1 MRHILL
7 LILIST
13 ITKSISQTPILT
25 IDSVPTQG
33 VLLNTHWQYKMD
45 HATDNRWKNIDPNRE
60 MLDSLPAD
68 IRKGIGTMRLY
79 FMPSSKLKGKGYSMP
94 IQQSIASEYYLNG
107 NKLVSYGHLDT
118 DPKKVVGQDPYW
130 TPIHFPMKYDTINTL
145 EIRFAFP
152 KTKLYTTVFETENP
166 VATLS
171 LYESNQATTFYA
183 KQISN
188 YHVFEG
194 LLIALC
200 IMIMIIHFAFYY
212 FNPEIKANLWFGLSR
227 GIYLI
232 GAILQMIFWFY
243 TIDVSDKYWFGTM
256 AMILFTLNN
265 CTTFYAVLLYLQ
277 KKPDS
282 WDKIG
287 MALVIPTAVF
297 VFMTQPWAWRIAP
310 LFQVLIQV
318 FTIRAAYLTLKKNK
332 SDSIL
337 IMLGAVAT
345 ILFFIKFISMGTY
358 SSTSFFI
365 SLYPLRMFYYI
376 LYLLCLPIIFSILLS
391 KEFSDTSK
399 KLKLKLSEVQ
409 SLSDKNILIEQE
421 KQQILQTQNL
431 ILEKEVTER
440 TQDLIAKNH
449 ELEIE
454 ASLDKVRSRSL
465 AMQHSDEIQE
475 VAYTLYAE
483 LKKLNFPFGACS
495 VYLIDQ
501 DDNMESW
508 VAGFGDGEY
517 PQRLKVP
524 KFDHPV
530 YNAYIEAFRKGKKYD
545 VQFLSPAL
553 KPAYDDQ
560 MFLHTDYKKL
570 NPEIIQFMRD
580 LPSASFSLAY
590 NKYGALH
597 WGPAVLSEVQA
608 NILQKFSSVFEQSY
622 TRFLDLQKAEAQA
635 KEAQIEA
642 TLERIRGRALS
653 MNTSDELNTLIGFTY
668 SECLKLNMHLD
679 RGFIMTFDSVTND
692 ANWWMVGSESP
703 DKPSKLLV
711 KYHEHAPNLAILD
724 GWHSREQKW
733 SYFLGGEN
741 KKNWDDYTLVKT
753 DLALLPD
760 FVIQDM
766 RSVENI
772 ILNASFQN
780 FGCIM
785 LSSFEP
791 MSDEHFDLLVRIS
804 KVFDFTYTRFLDLKS
819 KEEQLREAQIE
830 TALEKI
836 RSRSLAMHKSDE
848 LHEVMKVL
856 FEKMTELNVI
866 KGTLALQLFDEEKNS
881 SDFWVSN
888 EIQHISKVSLPYR
901 KDILE
906 SNGYMKDCWKAY
918 HSKVDI
924 INKMYPRDQKDRYF
938 DYVFASNDTAT
949 IPTHVRE
956 FINNNP
962 DQIQCLLVEKHS
974 CIFVDNWEAQPFE
987 EDQIKILKR
996 VAKVFDQSYIR
1007 FLDLQKAEEQTRE
1020 AQIEASLERI
1030 RAATLAMQS
1039 TDQLSSVILFIYG
1052 ELNKI
1057 ESELN
1062 RCFFMVFDPQNFG
1075 VTWWMA
1081 GVDTPDLG
1089 KGFFVPYS
1097 EHAPQMAYLRGWQE
1111 KKERWQYRM
1120 QGDEKRKWDN
1130 YLFHH
1135 TDLARLPD
1143 VIKDN
1148 MQAFTDIYLDGSFNS
1163 FGCLTTGSP
1172 VPLSTKAVDLL
1183 VRYSKVFDLS
1193 FTRYN
1198 DLKQAEAQAR
1208 ESQIETALEKIR
1220 SSSLAM
1226 QKSHEIKSVVTTL
1239 FQKLKELKVD
1249 FNGAAAIHI
1258 FNDTTKD
1265 AVIWVATP
1273 TLEFTIEVQLPYD
1286 ADYFIDNPI
1295 ITDIWHAKETG
1306 QDIITKIYPL
1316 QEKNRYFQY
1325 VFKHNPQIP
1334 DFEQKRIYN
1343 ELNYS
1348 ATFIAQP
1355 NSLLGVNSWS
1365 DNQLITDEQ
1374 YKLLKRVGYVFEQAY
1389 VRFLDLQKAEALA
1402 EQARLDLIQIQT
1414 EKKRAE
1420 DALKELSAT
1429 QAQLIQS
1436 EKMASLGELT
1446 AGIAHEIQNPLNFV
1460 NNFSEINNDL
1470 INELK
1475 EEFEKGNKQQA
1486 TEIIN
1491 DIKIN
1496 SEKIHHHGHRA
1507 SSIVKNM
1514 LEHSRKSSGVK
1525 SLTDI
1530 NALCNEFLRLAY
1542 HGLRGKDKTFN
1553 SDFSIDPDLSLPKI
1567 NVISQ
1572 DISRVILNLVTNA
1585 FYAVCEKS
1593 KQINIRDYKPEVTIK
1608 TRKLHEEIEIHI
1620 NDNGP
1625 GIPDSIK
1632 DKIFQPFF
1640 TTKPTGQ
1647 GTGLGLS
1654 LSYDIVKAH
1663 GGTIKVASPE
1673 GHGSSFVITL
1683 PIA

>member
-1 MRHILL
+1 
-7 LILIST
+7 
-13 ITKSISQTPILT
+13 
-25 IDSVPTQG
+25 
-33 VLLNTHWQYKMD
+33 
-45 HATDNRWKNIDPNRE
+45 
-60 MLDSLPAD
+60 
-68 IRKGIGTMRLY
+68 
-79 FMPSSKLKGKGYSMP
+79 
-94 IQQSIASEYYLNG
+94 
-107 NKLVSYGHLDT
+107 
-118 DPKKVVGQDPYW
+118 
-130 TPIHFPMKYDTINTL
+130 
-145 EIRFAFP
+145 
-152 KTKLYTTVFETENP
+152 
-166 VATLS
+166 
-171 LYESNQATTFYA
+171 
-183 KQISN
+183 
-188 YHVFEG
+188 
-194 LLIALC
+194 
-200 IMIMIIHFAFYY
+200 
-212 FNPEIKANLWFGLSR
+212 
-227 GIYLI
+227 
-232 GAILQMIFWFY
+232 
-243 TIDVSDKYWFGTM
+243 
-256 AMILFTLNN
+256 
-265 CTTFYAVLLYLQ
+265 
-277 KKPDS
+277 
-282 WDKIG
+282 
-287 MALVIPTAVF
+287 
-297 VFMTQPWAWRIAP
+297 
-310 LFQVLIQV
+310 
-318 FTIRAAYLTLKKNK
+318 
-332 SDSIL
+332 
-337 IMLGAVAT
+337 
-345 ILFFIKFISMGTY
+345 
-358 SSTSFFI
+358 
-365 SLYPLRMFYYI
+365 
-376 LYLLCLPIIFSILLS
+376 
-391 KEFSDTSK
+391 
-399 KLKLKLSEVQ
+399 
-409 SLSDKNILIEQE
+409 
-421 KQQILQTQNL
+421 
-431 ILEKEVTER
+431 
-440 TQDLIAKNH
+440 
-449 ELEIE
+449 
-454 ASLDKVRSRSL
+454 
-465 AMQHSDEIQE
+465 
-475 VAYTLYAE
+475 
-483 LKKLNFPFGACS
+483 
-495 VYLIDQ
+495 
-501 DDNMESW
+501 
-508 VAGFGDGEY
+508 
-517 PQRLKVP
+517 
-524 KFDHPV
+524 
-530 YNAYIEAFRKGKKYD
+530 
-545 VQFLSPAL
+545 
-553 KPAYDDQ
+553 
-560 MFLHTDYKKL
+560 
-570 NPEIIQFMRD
+570 
-580 LPSASFSLAY
+580 
-590 NKYGALH
+590 
-597 WGPAVLSEVQA
+597 
-608 NILQKFSSVFEQSY
+608 
-622 TRFLDLQKAEAQA
+622 
-635 KEAQIEA
+635 
-642 TLERIRGRALS
+642 
-653 MNTSDELNTLIGFTY
+653 
-668 SECLKLNMHLD
+668 
-679 RGFIMTFDSVTND
+679 
-692 ANWWMVGSESP
+692 
-703 DKPSKLLV
+703 
-711 KYHEHAPNLAILD
+711 
-724 GWHSREQKW
+724 
-733 SYFLGGEN
+733 
-741 KKNWDDYTLVKT
+741 
-753 DLALLPD
+753 
-760 FVIQDM
+760 
-766 RSVENI
+766 
-772 ILNASFQN
+772 
-780 FGCIM
+780 
-785 LSSFEP
+785 
-791 MSDEHFDLLVRIS
+791 
-804 KVFDFTYTRFLDLKS
+804 
-819 KEEQLREAQIE
+819 
-830 TALEKI
+830 
-836 RSRSLAMHKSDE
+836 
-848 LHEVMKVL
+848 
-856 FEKMTELNVI
+856 
-866 KGTLALQLFDEEKNS
+866 
-881 SDFWVSN
+881 
-888 EIQHISKVSLPYR
+888 
-901 KDILE
+901 
-906 SNGYMKDCWKAY
+906 
-918 HSKVDI
+918 
-924 INKMYPRDQKDRYF
+924 
-938 DYVFASNDTAT
+938 
-949 IPTHVRE
+949 
-956 FINNNP
+956 
-962 DQIQCLLVEKHS
+962 
-974 CIFVDNWEAQPFE
+974 
-987 EDQIKILKR
+987 
-996 VAKVFDQSYIR
+996 SYIR

-1020 AQIEASLERI
+1020 AQIETSLERI

-1057 ESELN
+1057 TSELN
-1062 RCFFMVFDPQNFG
+1062 RCFFMIFDPQNLG

-1097 EHAPQMAYLRGWQE
+1097 EHAPQMAYLKGWQE

-1172 VPLSTKAVDLL
+1172 IPLSTKAVDLL

-1273 TLEFTIEVQLPYD
+1273 TLESTIEVQLPYD
-1286 ADYFIDNPI
+1286 ADYFTDNPI

-1486 TEIIN
+1486 TELIN

-1525 SLTDI
+1525 SHTDI
-1530 NALCNEFLRLAY
+1530 NALCDEFLRLAY
-1542 HGLRGKDKTFN
+1542 HGLRGRDKSFN
-1553 SDFSIDPDLSLPKI
+1553 SDYSIDPDLSLPKI

-1593 KQINIRDYKPEVTIK
+1593 KQFNIQDYKPEVTVK
-1608 TRKLHEEIEIHI
+1608 TRKTHEEIEIHI

-1663 GGTIKVASPE
+1663 GGSIKVSSPQ
-1673 GHGSSFVITL
+1673 GHGTSFVITL